1 MEPVSALFVSRG
13 LIPWYHQNVDIS
25 CNEEIHLQA
34 CLWAIREIW
43 CKYPV
48 EIIGV
53 DNDSTDR
60 TTEIYEKSGIEK
72 KIMRMRASSLLLSV
86 RLIIDC

>member
-1 MEPVSALFVSRG
+1 MEPVSALIVSRG
-13 LIPWYHQNVDIS
+13 LVLWYHQNVVIS

-34 CLWAIREIW
+34 CLWAIREIK

-53 DNDSTDR
+53 DNDSTNR
-60 TTEIYEKSGIEK
+60 TAEIYEKSGIVKNNNEDALHPHCYLSI
-72 KIMRMRASSLLLSV
+72 KI
-86 RLIIDC
+86 DY

>member
-1 MEPVSALFVSRG
+1 MEPVSVLFVSRG
-13 LIPWYHQNVDIS
+13 LVLWYHQNVVIS

-34 CLWAIREIW
+34 CLWAIREIR

-53 DNDSTDR
+53 DNDSIDR
-60 TTEIYEKSGIEK
+60 TTEIYEKSGIVK
-72 KIMRMRASSLLLSV
+72 KIMGMQTHPHYCYLS
-86 RLIIDC
+86 INIDY